1 MQDTILEYA
10 RSMGTVGEGQ
20 EALLE
25 ALCRAAETE
34 LAGRLREGMTPEG
47 CGGAFPLA
55 AAWLARA
62 GLCEAQGVEDTP
74 KSWSA
79 GAVSVSGGASAGER
93 ADGLRGHAYRLMA
106 PYLRDEQFFFRG
118 VRG

>member
-1 MQDTILEYA
+1 MQETILNYA
-10 RSMGTVGEGQ
+10 RGMGPVGEGQ

-25 ALCRAAETE
+25 ALCRTAQEE
-34 LAGRLREGMTPEG
+34 LAGKLREGLEPEG

-62 GLCEAQGVEDTP
+62 GLCEAQGAEGLP
-74 KSWSA
+74 ESWSA
-79 GAVSVSGGASAGER
+79 GAVRISAAPIGER
-93 ADGLRGHAYRLMA
+93 AGDLREQAYRLMA
-106 PYLRDEQFFFRG
+106 PYLRDERFFFRG